1 MTTQPERDSIEIKT
15 ACRFI
20 PEQSDVEAERYVF
33 AYHITIR
40 NTGRVSAQLMSRHW
54 IITDAEGAVQEVKGA
69 GVVGQQPVLQPGQQ
83 FEYTSGCTIATPVG
97 TMQGSY
103 QLVAEDGT
111 RFDAMVPEFTL
122 AMPRTLH

>member
-40 NTGRVSAQLMSRHW
+40 NTGSVSAQLMSRHW

-69 GVVGQQPVLQPGQQ
+69 GVVGQQPVLQPGEQ
-83 FEYTSGCTIATPVG
+83 FEYTSGCTIASPVG
-97 TMQGSY
+97 TMKGSY
-103 QLVAEDGT
+103 QMVSEDGT
-111 RFDAMVPEFTL
+111 SFDAPIAEFTL

>member
-40 NTGRVSAQLMSRHW
+40 NTGSVSAQLMSRHC
-54 IITDAEGAVQEVKGA
+54 GFSF
-69 GVVGQQPVLQPGQQ
+69 L
-83 FEYTSGCTIATPVG
+83 FSC
-97 TMQGSY
+97 SHSF
-103 QLVAEDGT
+103 LVC
-111 RFDAMVPEFTL
+111 
-122 AMPRTLH
+122 TLHTIWEPKS

>member
-40 NTGRVSAQLMSRHW
+40 NTGSVSAQLMSRHW

-83 FEYTSGCTIATPVG
+83 FEYTSGCTIASPVG
-97 TMQGSY
+97 TMKGSY
-103 QLVAEDGT
+103 QMVTEDGT
-111 RFDAMVPEFTL
+111 SFDAPIAEFTL